1 MIDFSNLSP
10 EQLTGLSITLP
21 LAHLFEIVEHTA
33 ERVVD
38 KFKEEILPA
47 HKPVDQD
54 PLIPR
59 LEVMRILG
67 VCSNTL
73 RNWRRSKLPLPHQ
86 RKSRL
91 TPGEIQAIK
100 DMRASP
106 NIPEDAKPELPEGYE

>member
-10 EQLTGLSITLP
+10 EELTGLSITLP

-47 HKPVDQD
+47 HKPVDKD

-73 RNWRRSKLPLPHQ
+73 RNWRRSKYLEATLVGGKVFY
-86 RKSRL
+86 RTS
-91 TPGEIQAIK
+91 AINTILDK
-100 DMRASP
+100 YGKEH
-106 NIPEDAKPELPEGYE
+106 I